1 MWMWIERLKRSLNA
15 AVTTSGEN
23 RTAAAFQAGDLVI
36 DEPGGRVARAA
47 PRARRSRKPPRRD
60 MGQRLFALDGMQR
73 AWLAVKRAGG
83 GAGMD
88 GVTID
93 QFEAHLESE
102 LHELQQLLAS
112 GRYRPKPVRQVW
124 VPKASGGMRPL
135 TMWALRD
142 RVAQRAVYDLLA
154 PEFEP
159 HFLPCSFGFRPGL
172 GVQDAV
178 KALQA
183 YRDDG
188 LRWIVDADIEDCFGT
203 IPSDR
208 LMGLVRQRVTDRLL
222 LRYTRAW
229 LDADIMNSADGRPR
243 RTGTSQ
249 GSVLS
254 PLLSNIYLH
263 QIDVVMMK
271 QGLAYLRY
279 ADDYVICCR
288 RRRDAEVALQASE
301 EALARW
307 ALRINPHK
315 TRIVHLDQGLNWLGY
330 FFVRNESYV
339 L

>member
-1 MWMWIERLKRSLNA
+1 MWMWIEQLKRSLNA
-15 AVTTSGEN
+15 AATTSADNEE
-23 RTAAAFQAGDLVI
+23 AANTQPGTLVV
-36 DEPGGRVARAA
+36 DGSGRRAATTA
-47 PRARRSRKPPRRD
+47 PRARRLQKPSRHE
-60 MGQRLFALDGMQR
+60 MGQHLFALDAIQR

-83 GAGMD
+83 CAGMD

-93 QFEAHLESE
+93 QFEAHLGTE
-102 LHELQQLLAS
+102 LRELQQLLAS

-124 VPKASGGMRPL
+124 VPKASGGLRPL

-183 YRDDG
+183 HRDAG
-188 LRWIVDADIEDCFGT
+188 MRWIVDADIEDCFGK

-208 LMGLVRQRVTDRLL
+208 LMGLVRQRVSDRLL
-222 LRYTRAW
+222 LRYTRGW

-243 RTGTSQ
+243 KTGTSQ

-254 PLLSNIYLH
+254 PLLSNVYLH
-263 QIDVVMMK
+263 QVDVVMMK
-271 QGLAYLRY
+271 HELAYLRY
-279 ADDYVICCR
+279 ADDFVICCR
-288 RRRDAEVALQASE
+288 RRRDAEAAMHASE

-315 TRIVHLDQGLNWLGY
+315 TRIIHLDQGLNWLGY

>member
-1 MWMWIERLKRSLNA
+1 MWMWIERLKQSLNA
-15 AVTTSGEN
+15 AAATAGEHRMAADSRPGDLLVDETDRRAVTT
-23 RTAAAFQAGDLVI
+23 AHH
-36 DEPGGRVARAA
+36 AR
-47 PRARRSRKPPRRD
+47 PSRKLPSHD
-60 MGQRLFALDGMQR
+60 MGGRLFALDAIQR

-93 QFEAHLESE
+93 QFEAHLETE
-102 LHELQQLLAS
+102 LRELQQLLAS

-124 VPKASGGMRPL
+124 VPKTRGGLRPL
-135 TMWALRD
+135 TLWALRD
-142 RVAQRAVYDLLA
+142 RVAQRAVYDVLA

-183 YRDDG
+183 HRDAG
-188 LRWIVDADIEDCFGT
+188 MRWIVDADIEDCFGA
-203 IPSDR
+203 IQSDR
-208 LMGLVRQRVTDRLL
+208 LMGLVRQHVTQRLL
-222 LRYTRAW
+222 LRYTRGW

-243 RTGTSQ
+243 KTGTSQ

-263 QIDVVMMK
+263 QVDVVMMK
-271 QGLAYLRY
+271 KELAYLRY
-279 ADDYVICCR
+279 ADDYVIFCR
-288 RRRDAEVALQASE
+288 RRRDAEAALHASE

-307 ALRINPHK
+307 GLRINPHK

-330 FFVRNESYV
+330 FFVRNECYR